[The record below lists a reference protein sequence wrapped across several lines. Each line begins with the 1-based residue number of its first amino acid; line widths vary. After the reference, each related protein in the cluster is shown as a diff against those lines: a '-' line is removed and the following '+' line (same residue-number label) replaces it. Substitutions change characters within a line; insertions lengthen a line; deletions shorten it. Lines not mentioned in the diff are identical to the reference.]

1 MSLNGE
7 PQSRRA
13 VAVGVVLFVVFALYY
28 LFAARYLPAGAGPD
42 EAIHFNVTH
51 FIAKHHRLPVLPQDQ
66 EQLRFTAYGT
76 TRALRPP
83 LSYIVSAI
91 AAKAS
96 AVTGASL
103 ELSLRL
109 GSVLLCS
116 AAILVAFIALTLY
129 FNSLWMGV
137 VGAALMGLM
146 PQYAFLASYNNDD
159 SAAIF
164 SVSLAVLSMVLILHK
179 GLGLRTA
186 ALMGLSIGLIIVSKF
201 TAWLSLPFLAI
212 FLVTQLIH
220 KQRDLPGL
228 LFALFV
234 TSVIGGGW
242 WILFNMYH
250 YGINDPLQFHITRQ
264 MIDQYAQLPDV
275 LNKGFAARGFGL
287 KDLLLRNQGGF
298 ITESF
303 KAVVGNLDW
312 VRLPVGKLQYGLYLI
327 VFGIGLTGFAI
338 RLVLASVVSSINFKP
353 QTQDNHFSFETLL
366 FVLICFQVFMFTW
379 TNVYND
385 VQIQGRYLIP
395 VLLPML
401 ILFCASLM
409 ALGKTSVMALENWFW
424 PGVTRIQLNLLHVLG
439 VIALTLIVGVHI
451 NALVSYVLPF
461 YYPQP
466 RNFDVQKFREWDVTE
481 SIAVTRAKDLNMRV
495 TDEGLELDIQGPNA
509 WIIMPHGFCGLF
521 GKRNS
526 IVRVR
531 MWADRAGTAQLY
543 INDGNGY
550 REQLSFRAKFEKG
563 ENALVF
569 AVGTEACRTVRFD
582 PMNGSGRAV
591 IREMAAAPLLVQ
603 SPQ

>member
-7 PQSRRA
+7 SHSRRTL
-13 VAVGVVLFVVFALYY
+13 AVGVVLFVVFALYY
-28 LFAARYLPAGAGPD
+28 IFAARYLPVGAGPD
-42 EAIHFNVTH
+42 EAIHFDVTH
-51 FIAKHHRLPVLPQDQ
+51 FIAKHHRLPVLPRDQ

-91 AAKAS
+91 AAKAV

-116 AAILVAFIALTLY
+116 AAILAAFLALALY

-164 SVSLAVLSMVLILHK
+164 SVSLAMLSMVLILRE
-179 GLGLRTA
+179 GLGFRTA
-186 ALMGLSIGLIIVSKF
+186 ALIGLSIGLIIVSKF
-201 TAWLSLPFLAI
+201 TAWLSLPFIAI

-220 KQRDLPGL
+220 KKRELPGL

-234 TSVIGGGW
+234 TIVIAGGW
-242 WILFNMYH
+242 WILFNMYN
-250 YGINDPLQFHITRQ
+250 YGINDPLQFNITRQ
-264 MIDQYAQLPDV
+264 MIDQHAQLPDV
-275 LNKGFAARGFGL
+275 LNKGFAARGFGF
-287 KDLLLRNQGGF
+287 KDLLLHNKGGF
-298 ITESF
+298 LTESF

-312 VRLPVGKLQYGLYLI
+312 VRLPVGKLQYGLYFFVFSVGLI
-327 VFGIGLTGFAI
+327 GFVFRLMLSNVGGGAKSNHRVATSHCYFEGL
-338 RLVLASVVSSINFKP
+338 
-353 QTQDNHFSFETLL
+353 LL
-366 FVLICFQVFMFTW
+366 GLIFFQVFMYTW
-379 TNVYND
+379 TNVHND

-401 ILFCASLM
+401 ILFCAILM
-409 ALGKTSVMALENWFW
+409 ALGKTSVTALENWFW
-424 PGVTRIQLNLLHVLG
+424 PGVTRVQLDVLHMIG
-439 VIALTLIVGVHI
+439 VVALVLIVAVHI
-451 NALVSYVLPF
+451 NALIGYVLPF

-466 RNFDVQKFREWDVTE
+466 RNFDVQNFREWDVTE
-481 SIAVTRAKDLNMRV
+481 SIAITRAKDLNMRV
-495 TDEGLELDIQGPNA
+495 SDEGLELDIQGPNA
-509 WIIMPHGFCGLF
+509 WIMMPHGFCGLF

-526 IVRVR
+526 VVRVR

-543 INDGNGY
+543 INDGDGY
-550 REQLSFRAKFEKG
+550 REQLSFRAKFEAG
-563 ENALVF
+563 ESALVF
-569 AVGTEACRTVRFD
+569 VVGTEGCRTVRFD
-582 PMNGSGRAV
+582 PMNGSGKAI
-591 IREMAAAPLLVQ
+591 IREMATAPLRIKDAR
-603 SPQ
+603 